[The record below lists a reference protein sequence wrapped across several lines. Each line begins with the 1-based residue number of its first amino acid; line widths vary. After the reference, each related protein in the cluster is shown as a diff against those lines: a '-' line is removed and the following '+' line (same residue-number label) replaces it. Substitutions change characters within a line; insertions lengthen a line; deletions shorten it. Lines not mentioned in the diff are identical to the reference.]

1 MRSSHE
7 LSDEVNY
14 GAQTLPKMDNLRE
27 DVSDISSKNYPY
39 LLNSTYSLPRNHR
52 LYKSKTNTK
61 RRYTSTFRESQESLL
76 SQATEN
82 HLYPESRETL
92 LNRYP
97 SSGRNTPLQSP
108 SGSRPSSPSTS
119 SYGLQPSYSTS
130 SFPSEYQQQPVAES
144 SSRGYQSHARHWA
157 GYHTD
162 YDYRRSA
169 PVSPRVASPSDLR
182 LSSPSTSYS
191 RRSTPTSQS
200 RKSSRASSPHL
211 TGNFNHYSGTEEY
224 IRRAT
229 IRLHEVTSPPPPA
242 SPRCSRVSSARSSRA
257 SSPQDQTLERLLS
270 RSDPKTKIVYVRET
284 FQVIPAQDFQNDPLK
299 LPLLT
304 SSSTKKVFNEEP
316 HLLPDKIRDIEDI
329 NNEKLCDKPI
339 PVVSTTKSDKSVMTD
354 VESGAEDDN
363 VSVVTLSSV
372 TSSKKEL
379 GSKVDLSS
387 AGLTNI
393 EEMLESLSRRVRS
406 DKDLVDNDDS
416 ARAESVAS
424 LVSSSSSKGQ
434 TRDGK
439 QRLEENSGGD
449 KEAHSVIRRQSVII
463 EGLTLETDELKRR
476 CQMLEDEIGVT
487 PVEDLQG
494 KLVKMEGKLEETE
507 NYCYQVTEENVEL
520 KTEIENLE
528 SEIAEV
534 QDTFRDKDAKEF
546 KKTKWELE
554 NLSKTCRNL
563 QLKLGKAQARASR
576 LRQEKEE
583 IEEQQREQK
592 LWKTTAVMAA
602 AALAVFHLVNKYK

>member
-1 MRSSHE
+1 M
-7 LSDEVNY
+7 
-14 GAQTLPKMDNLRE
+14 
-27 DVSDISSKNYPY
+27 
-39 LLNSTYSLPRNHR
+39 
-52 LYKSKTNTK
+52 
-61 RRYTSTFRESQESLL
+61 
-76 SQATEN
+76 
-82 HLYPESRETL
+82 
-92 LNRYP
+92 
-97 SSGRNTPLQSP
+97 
-108 SGSRPSSPSTS
+108 
-119 SYGLQPSYSTS
+119 
-130 SFPSEYQQQPVAES
+130 
-144 SSRGYQSHARHWA
+144 
-157 GYHTD
+157 
-162 YDYRRSA
+162 
-169 PVSPRVASPSDLR
+169 
-182 LSSPSTSYS
+182 
-191 RRSTPTSQS
+191 
-200 RKSSRASSPHL
+200 
-211 TGNFNHYSGTEEY
+211 
-224 IRRAT
+224 
-229 IRLHEVTSPPPPA
+229 
-242 SPRCSRVSSARSSRA
+242 
-257 SSPQDQTLERLLS
+257 S